1 MDIKS
6 LAGVGPKTA
15 SSLNKLNIYTTNDLI
30 NHYPFRYNFYHIK
43 NINDKDLGDKDL
55 IKVRIESNPVV
66 SFIKRNFNRMSFKAL
81 NQNIL
86 FNVTIFN
93 RAFQKNNLTIGREVY
108 ICGKYDEKKNTFT
121 ASDIKFS
128 LPDNLIEPVYHL
140 ASGVSNSLLQKLLS
154 QVNFDEAIDVIPDY
168 LNERYNFISKKEAVR
183 LIHFPNNVNDIKKA
197 ELKLIYEELF
207 VFMFKI
213 LYSKNINTI
222 SLKQEK
228 KFDENKVNNFIE
240 NLPFKLTGD
249 QSDSVKEIL
258 NDIKSNKQMN
268 RLIIGDV
275 GSGKTIVGIISI
287 YANFLAGYQSAF
299 MAPTEVLAIQHYHS
313 MKKLLANNLNI
324 ELLVGSMT
332 KKEKSLVIERLLNN
346 EIDLVIGTH
355 ALIQDSV
362 VFNKL
367 GLVITDEQHRFG
379 VIQRKNLQA
388 KGDKPD
394 CLFMSA
400 TPIPRTFA
408 LALYGDLNV
417 SYIKDKPVGR
427 KPVKTEVVNEKNL
440 KVVLQKIYEEL
451 NNNHQVF
458 VVSPLIND
466 NDDEEMKSV
475 YKLEEKFNLAFNNK
489 FNIKVLHGKLTNIE
503 KQAIMNDFKENRINI
518 LISTTVIE
526 VGVDIPNATM
536 MVIFNSER
544 FGLATLHQL
553 RGRVGRNDLD
563 CYCYLICNKDVERLK
578 VLEESNDG
586 FYISEK
592 DLEMRKEGDLFGTRQ
607 SGVMTFNLANLYRDG
622 KILFQAKKDCEEF
635 IKENKYIDNPYYS
648 DIIKEIK
655 CLD

>member
-1 MDIKS
+1 MW
-6 LAGVGPKTA
+6 L
-15 SSLNKLNIYTTNDLI
+15 L
-30 NHYPFRYNFYHIK
+30 
-43 NINDKDLGDKDL
+43 
-55 IKVRIESNPVV
+55 VV
-66 SFIKRNFNRMSFKAL
+66 CTCDF
-81 NQNIL
+81 

-93 RAFQKNNLTIGREVY
+93 RAFQKNNLTIGKELY
-108 ICGKYDEKKNTFT
+108 ISGKYDEVKNTFT

-128 LPDNLIEPVYHL
+128 LPSNLIEPVYHL
-140 ASGVSNSLLQKLLS
+140 TTGIQNSLLSKLIR
-154 QVNFDEAIDVIPDY
+154 QVTFNNVVDLVPEEI
-168 LNERYNFISKKEAVR
+168 NKKYNFLDKSEALE
-183 LIHFPNNVNDIKKA
+183 LIHFPNNINDIKKA
-197 ELKLIYEELF
+197 NLKLIYEELF
-207 VFMFKI
+207 MFMFKI
-213 LYSKNINTI
+213 LSSKNINEI
-222 SLKQEK
+222 ALKEEK
-228 KFDENKVNNFIE
+228 IFDEDKVKDFILS
-240 NLPFKLTGD
+240 LPFKLTGD
-249 QSDSVKEIL
+249 QECAVNEIL

-299 MAPTEVLAIQHYHS
+299 MAPTEVLAMQHYHS
-313 MKKLLANNLNI
+313 LNKLLKDKLVI

-332 KKEKSLVIERLLNN
+332 KKEKNNVIERLKNN

-355 ALIQDSV
+355 ALIQDNV
-362 VFNKL
+362 VFNNL

-379 VIQRKNLQA
+379 VIQRKNLQN
-388 KGDKPD
+388 KGNKPD

-427 KPVKTEVVNEKNL
+427 KPVSTSVVNEVNL
-440 KVVLQKIYEEL
+440 KEVLYKMYDEL
-451 NNNHQVF
+451 KMGHQIF
-458 VVSPLIND
+458 VVSPVITD
-466 NDDEEMKSV
+466 NEESELQSV
-475 YKLEEKFNLAFNNK
+475 YSLQEKFSNAFK
-489 FNIKVLHGKLTNIE
+489 DKALVGVLHGKLNNNE
-503 KQAIMNDFKENRINI
+503 KQAIMNDFKENKINI

-536 MVIFNSER
+536 MVIFNAER

-563 CYCYLICNKDVERLK
+563 CYCYLICNQDIERLR

-592 DLEMRKEGDLFGTRQ
+592 DLELRKEGDLFGTRQ
-607 SGVMTFNLANLYRDG
+607 SGVMSFKLANLYRDS

-635 IKENKYIDNPYYS
+635 IKNKKYVN
-648 DIIKEIK
+648 IKEYNDVIEEISY
-655 CLD
+655 LD

>member
-1 MDIKS
+1 
-6 LAGVGPKTA
+6 
-15 SSLNKLNIYTTNDLI
+15 
-30 NHYPFRYNFYHIK
+30 
-43 NINDKDLGDKDL
+43 
-55 IKVRIESNPVV
+55 
-66 SFIKRNFNRMSFKAL
+66 
-81 NQNIL
+81 
-86 FNVTIFN
+86 
-93 RAFQKNNLTIGREVY
+93 
-108 ICGKYDEKKNTFT
+108 
-121 ASDIKFS
+121 
-128 LPDNLIEPVYHL
+128 
-140 ASGVSNSLLQKLLS
+140 
-154 QVNFDEAIDVIPDY
+154 
-168 LNERYNFISKKEAVR
+168 
-183 LIHFPNNVNDIKKA
+183 
-197 ELKLIYEELF
+197 
-207 VFMFKI
+207 
-213 LYSKNINTI
+213 
-222 SLKQEK
+222 
-228 KFDENKVNNFIE
+228 
-240 NLPFKLTGD
+240 
-249 QSDSVKEIL
+249 
-258 NDIKSNKQMN
+258 
-268 RLIIGDV
+268 
-275 GSGKTIVGIISI
+275 
-287 YANFLAGYQSAF
+287 
-299 MAPTEVLAIQHYHS
+299 
-313 MKKLLANNLNI
+313 MKKLLGDYLNI

-332 KKEKSLVIERLLNN
+332 KKEKSIIVERLLNN

-635 IKENKYIDNPYYS
+635 IKENKYVDNPYYS